1 MNDVGTTRTADP
13 EAVAGLIMAG
23 GESRRFGRDKARH
36 PVAGRPMIV
45 RVYSALAAVATPVMV
60 SVGAGTASYADVL
73 PGDVPHVRDRHADAG
88 PLAGLDAGLRVLRSR
103 WVLVAAC
110 DMPHVTPDG
119 FRALLR
125 FRDEQVDAIV
135 GRTDDD
141 RLHPL
146 FACYRRE
153 RALAAARACLAA
165 KERALHALL
174 DRLAVRD
181 VAVPARLVHNVNRP
195 KDLGGS

>member
-1 MNDVGTTRTADP
+1 
-13 EAVAGLIMAG
+13 
-23 GESRRFGRDKARH
+23 
-36 PVAGRPMIV
+36 MIV

>member
-1 MNDVGTTRTADP
+1 
-13 EAVAGLIMAG
+13 
-23 GESRRFGRDKARH
+23 
-36 PVAGRPMIV
+36 
-45 RVYSALAAVATPVMV
+45 
-60 SVGAGTASYADVL
+60 
-73 PGDVPHVRDRHADAG
+73 
-88 PLAGLDAGLRVLRSR
+88 
-103 WVLVAAC
+103 VLVAAC